1 MIPRIAVPA
10 VAAVLAMTALAGC
23 GGGSD
28 VTDHAAENRREAAR
42 ARLAAGDLPGRWEAT
57 PNGGTLNC
65 AALAGAPGAGYAA
78 SDQMNGVNGS
88 ADNVVFVF
96 RNALAARI
104 RMQAI
109 LSPATRRC
117 IGREMGNASPVT
129 APSTAPDVGR
139 VGDDVHTARFPMGGR
154 NQDGDVLDVVVV
166 QLGRGGVV
174 VEVGGAPAQLDSG
187 LRAAVVAAAV
197 RKLRAAIA
205 G

>member
-1 MIPRIAVPA
+1 MAVIAA
-10 VAAVLAMTALAGC
+10 LTAAALAGC
-23 GGGSD
+23 GGEV
-28 VTDHAAENRREAAR
+28 VTDHAAQDRREAAR
-42 ARLAAGDLPGRWEAT
+42 ARLVAGDLPGRWEAT

-78 SDQMNGVNGS
+78 SDQMNGVSGS

-117 IGREMGNASPVT
+117 ISREMGNASPT
-129 APSTAPDVGR
+129 STPSPSLDVGR
-139 VGDDVHTARFPMGGR
+139 VGDDVHTARFPMGGSNR
-154 NQDGDVLDVVVV
+154 DGDVLDVVVV
-166 QLGRGGVV
+166 QVGRGGVV

-187 LRAAVVAAAV
+187 LRAAVVATAI
-197 RKLRAAIA
+197 RKLRTAI
-205 G
+205 GT